1 MTPEEIEKAWNEI
14 RQAVNAAYD
23 LGAATKSDFPDMT
36 PHYKALRH
44 EMAVQAKMI
53 EIQNRCLY
61 ELLGEGNKHIAD
73 EHAKDWRKQA
83 EPENSRTN
91 LTAGEHDR

>member
-1 MTPEEIEKAWNEI
+1 MTAEEIEEAWNEI

-44 EMAVQAKMI
+44 EMAVQTRMI
-53 EIQNRCLY
+53 ENFLEDEFSEVLPECEIRNNMRERAEA
-61 ELLGEGNKHIAD
+61 ELKA
-73 EHAKDWRKQA
+73 
-83 EPENSRTN
+83 RT
-91 LTAGEHDR
+91 

>member
-44 EMAVQAKMI
+44 EMEA
-53 EIQNRCLY
+53 
-61 ELLGEGNKHIAD
+61 GEG
-73 EHAKDWRKQA
+73 QA
-83 EPENSRTN
+83 RQHRHGSTV
-91 LTAGEHDR
+91 DREYWILQ